1 MNDYATKTKLR
12 TRAIVLQT
20 VFPTQLTKAFG
31 KYLGKSRVAPSLT
44 TLSSPMT
51 KLKLMHLYRSGRT

>member
-31 KYLGKSRVAPSLT
+31 KYLGVLDSL
-44 TLSSPMT
+44 LQEN
-51 KLKLMHLYRSGRT
+51 